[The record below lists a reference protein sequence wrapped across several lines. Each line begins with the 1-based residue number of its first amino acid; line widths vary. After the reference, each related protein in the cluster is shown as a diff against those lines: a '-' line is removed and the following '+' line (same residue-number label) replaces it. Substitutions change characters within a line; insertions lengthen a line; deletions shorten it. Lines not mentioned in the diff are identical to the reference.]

1 MSRCLAVGFWLVLG
15 VVPPRANLAD
25 RANTETKD
33 DEEEALAGVG
43 REALRTTSVPK
54 YGQ

>member
-1 MSRCLAVGFWLVLG
+1 MAVGFWLVLG

-33 DEEEALAGVG
+33 DEEEEAQAGVG
-43 REALRTTSVPK
+43 RDDKETENN
-54 YGQ
+54 